1 MGSSSSRQSHR
12 LVVLTEFKMK
22 IDNTKF
28 ENG

>member
-1 MGSSSSRQSHR
+1 MGSSSRQSHR

-22 IDNTKF
+22 IDYTKF